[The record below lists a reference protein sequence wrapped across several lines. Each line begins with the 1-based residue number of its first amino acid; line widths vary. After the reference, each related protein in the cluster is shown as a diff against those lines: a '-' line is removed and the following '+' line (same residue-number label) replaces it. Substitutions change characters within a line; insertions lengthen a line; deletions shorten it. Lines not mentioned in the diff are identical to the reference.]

1 MTHLLYRWFHSY
13 DSAVGAQKRLIALT
27 FWLAHIFLIFGG
39 IVANNLLVV
48 LMLWVILVWG
58 WHLRWEYKTS
68 STTITTVGSQYLRVG
83 DVVKITSDNSTEAF
97 IVVGVDSNT
106 TVTVVPK

>member
-13 DSAVGAQKRLIALT
+13 DSAVGVQKKLIALT
-27 FWLAHIFLIFGG
+27 VWLAHIFLIFGG

-68 STTITTVGSQYLRVG
+68 STTITTSNSESLEIG
-83 DVVKITSDNSTEAF
+83 DVLKITSNDNSESF
-97 IVVGVDSNT
+97 IVVGVNSDT